1 MSTMFLSRAVNKSLV
16 GCRSERGRIAPPA
29 NPVSLMV
36 QRLFIVLAIA
46 TAGLMAGCLGTVPT
60 ASERTEA
67 ADLNATIDALGQ
79 DLALQ
84 LAQADK
90 LALISKRLVLVDRF
104 VDSQT
109 GQVNVA
115 YRRIAERVPVVMA
128 KKLTNFSFRQM
139 QGKDIAGA
147 DYVLAGSVSL
157 ESHGEK
163 NKDYRIFASVTDLKS
178 GMVVANARVWLRA
191 TQDLEIAP
199 EAVYSE
205 SPMFLADRTTLALV
219 TTTKTLP
226 GAQADAAY
234 IAQLTTNALLNEA
247 ETAYNRGEFPLATR
261 MYSEAAI
268 RPDGQVMR
276 TYSGLYLV
284 HQRTGNSKGAEKAFS
299 DLVGLGLAAQQ
310 ISVKFLFKVGSTSFM
325 EDMNQSSQYA
335 MWLRQI
341 ASQIVNQKVCLEV
354 SGHTSRT
361 GTESFNERLS
371 LQRAELISRIL
382 IQHES
387 SLQFRLRAV
396 GRGFRDNVIGT
407 GSDDSGDAIDR
418 RVDFKI
424 TPC

>member
-1 MSTMFLSRAVNKSLV
+1 
-16 GCRSERGRIAPPA
+16 
-29 NPVSLMV
+29 
-36 QRLFIVLAIA
+36 
-46 TAGLMAGCLGTVPT
+46 
-60 ASERTEA
+60 
-67 ADLNATIDALGQ
+67 LNATINALGE
-79 DLALQ
+79 DLAQQ
-84 LAQADK
+84 LTQADK
-90 LALISKRLVLVDRF
+90 LALISKRLILVDRF

-115 YRRIAERVPVVMA
+115 YRRIADRVPEVMT

-163 NKDYRIFASVTDLKS
+163 NKDYRIFASITDLRS

-191 TQDLEIAP
+191 AKDLEIAP
-199 EAVYSE
+199 EAAYSE
-205 SPMFLADRTTLALV
+205 SPMFLADRSTAALV

-247 ETAYNRGEFPLATR
+247 EAAYNRSELPLAAQ
-261 MYSEAAI
+261 MYNEAAL

-299 DLVGLGLAAQQ
+299 DLVGLGLVAQQ
-310 ISVKFLFKVGSTSFM
+310 ISVKFLFKVASTSFM
-325 EDMNQSSQYA
+325 EDMKQSSQYA

-341 ASQIVNQKVCLEV
+341 ASQIASRKACLEV
-354 SGHTSRT
+354 SGHTSRS
-361 GTESFNERLS
+361 GSESFNERLS
-371 LQRAELISRIL
+371 LQRAELIMRTL
-382 IQHES
+382 IQHEP
-387 SLQFRLRAV
+387 SLQTRLRAV

-407 GSDDSGDAIDR
+407 GTDDTRDAIDR

-424 TPC
+424 TQC

>member
-1 MSTMFLSRAVNKSLV
+1 MM
-16 GCRSERGRIAPPA
+16 
-29 NPVSLMV
+29 
-36 QRLFIVLAIA
+36 QRLLMVLAIA
-46 TAGLMAGCLGTVPT
+46 AAGLVAGCVATVPT
-60 ASERTEA
+60 ASERSDA
-67 ADLNATIDALGQ
+67 ADLNATIDALGE
-79 DLALQ
+79 DLAQQ

-90 LALISKRLVLVDRF
+90 LALISKRLVVVDRF

-115 YRRIAERVPVVMA
+115 YRRIAERVPDVMT

-191 TQDLEIAP
+191 AKNLEVAP
-199 EAVYSE
+199 EAAYSD
-205 SPMFLADRTTLALV
+205 SPMFLADRSTAALV

-226 GAQADAAY
+226 GAQADATY

-247 ETAYNRGEFPLATR
+247 ESAYNRGELPLATQ
-261 MYSEAAI
+261 MYNEAAL

-310 ISVKFLFKVGSTSFM
+310 ISVKFLFKVASTSFM
-325 EDMNQSSQYA
+325 EDMKQSSQYA

-341 ASQIVNQKVCLEV
+341 ASQIASRKVCLEV
-354 SGHTSRT
+354 SGHTSRS
-361 GTESFNERLS
+361 GSESFNERLS
-371 LQRAELISRIL
+371 LQRAELITRTL
-382 IQHES
+382 IQHEP
-387 SLQFRLRAV
+387 SLQNRLRAV

-407 GSDDSGDAIDR
+407 GTDDTRDAIDR

-424 TPC
+424 TQC

>member
-1 MSTMFLSRAVNKSLV
+1 V
-16 GCRSERGRIAPPA
+16 
-29 NPVSLMV
+29 V
-36 QRLFIVLAIA
+36 QRLVILLAIA
-46 TAGLMAGCLGTVPT
+46 AAGLVSGCVATVPT

-79 DLALQ
+79 DLAQQ
-84 LAQADK
+84 LAQADR
-90 LALISKRLVLVDRF
+90 LALISKRQVVVDRF

-115 YRRIAERVPVVMA
+115 YRRIAERVPEVMT

-191 TQDLEIAP
+191 TKDLEVAA

-205 SPMFLADRTTLALV
+205 SPMFLADRSTAALV

-226 GAQADAAY
+226 GAQADSAY

-247 ETAYNRGEFPLATR
+247 ETAYNRGELPLATQ
-261 MYSEAAI
+261 MYNDAAL

-284 HQRTGNSKGAEKAFS
+284 HQRTGNPKGAERAFS
-299 DLVGLGLAAQQ
+299 DLVGLGLVAQQ

-325 EDMNQSSQYA
+325 EDMKQSNQYA

-341 ASQIVNQKVCLEV
+341 ANQIASRKVCLEV
-354 SGHTSRT
+354 SGHTSRS
-361 GTESFNERLS
+361 GSESFNERLS
-371 LQRAELISRIL
+371 LQRAELIARTL
-382 IQHES
+382 IQHEP
-387 SLQFRLRAV
+387 SLQNRLKAV

-407 GSDDSGDAIDR
+407 GSDDARDTIDR

-424 TPC
+424 TQC